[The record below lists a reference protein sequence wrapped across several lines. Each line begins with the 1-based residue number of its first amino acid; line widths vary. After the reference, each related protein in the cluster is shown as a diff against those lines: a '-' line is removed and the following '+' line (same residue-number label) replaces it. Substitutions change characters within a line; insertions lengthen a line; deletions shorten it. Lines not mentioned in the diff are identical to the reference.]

1 MAETKIE
8 WCDAVWNPTT
18 GCTPVSPGCE
28 NCYAK
33 RMARRLKAM
42 GQPRYARGFAPAAH
56 PDALQIPLKWRKPR
70 RIFVDSM
77 GDLFHKDISD
87 GFIDAV
93 FVVMGLARR
102 HTFLVLTKRA
112 IRMQEYCS
120 SDETLGRWTALAVK
134 VLGANGETRIRY
146 HDDGLSGIR
155 LNNVWLGVSVENQ
168 EAADERIPHLLRTPA
183 AIRFVSAEPLLGPVD
198 LSRWLMVRPMSSP
211 VRWELSRS
219 SDAVAKPLIDWVIV
233 GGETG
238 PHARPM
244 HPESVRLLRDQCEA
258 AGVPFF
264 FKQWGEFTPDLSIAQ
279 EHGATHHLYVPP
291 SGWKPCGRGRGE
303 DGSVMMYRVGRRAA
317 GRLLDGREWNEVP
330 E

>member
-77 GDLFHKDISD
+77 GDLFHKDIPD

-155 LNNVWLGVSVENQ
+155 LDNVWLGVSVENQ

-198 LSRWLMVRPMSSP
+198 LGADYMFPLCPKCNRHQVDRLGGECCYPDCDGEVT
-211 VRWELSRS
+211 VG
-219 SDAVAKPLIDWVIV
+219 PLIDWVIA

-238 PHARPM
+238 PHARR
-244 HPESVRLLRDQCEA
+244 SDLDWFRSLRYQCSA

-264 FKQWGEFTPDLSIAQ
+264 LKQITA
-279 EHGATHHLYVPP
+279 
-291 SGWKPCGRGRGE
+291 RGRKIPF
-303 DGSVMMYRVGRRAA
+303 D
-317 GRLLDGREWNEVP
+317 EWPSDLQVREVP
-330 E
+330 DAAR